1 VMGRRELNPQ
11 DGRTAKLLGKLVN
24 NALNRQAAGQVERL
38 QDGMAVTWRVRE

>member
-1 VMGRRELNPQ
+1 MGRRELNPQ
-11 DGRTAKLLGKLVN
+11 DGRTAKRLAKLVN

>member
-1 VMGRRELNPQ
+1 MQRHGLDPQ

-38 QDGMAVTWRVRE
+38 QNGMTVTWRVCP